1 MRRLK
6 RMLFSVMD
14 ASVVLTGSFLTVAL
28 TELLNSNFVFIC
40 GTGLTICT
48 LLAIRRKTRKWKI
61 NYAAKKW
68 LRQRSKPPVSSGY
81 ARRFRRL
88 LQSLLWLPSL
98 CAALV
103 LCFSPLAS
111 HVLYSG
117 RLIDFRV
124 PIPWAWAVVY
134 RNQNPGLFSSVDALI
149 ASNGLGR
156 FGVTPFWQKHA
167 NYSVAS
173 FAVHTWSLNS
183 EDKRQMNFLSH
194 MNATDISTSEFTV
207 GEFHFS
213 CVEYLT
219 YYARYPSLSGF
230 SVQCESPI
238 KGGKGY
244 IRANLFG
251 RREDVPAFYEVL
263 RSVRRVN

>member
-1 MRRLK
+1 
-6 RMLFSVMD
+6 MLLSVMD
-14 ASVVLTGSFLTVAL
+14 ACVVLTGSFLTVAL

-40 GTGLTICT
+40 GTALTICT

-61 NYAAKKW
+61 SYAAEKW
-68 LRQRSKPPVSSGY
+68 LRQRSKPPVSP
-81 ARRFRRL
+81 RRSRRL

-134 RNQNPGLFSSVDALI
+134 RYQNPGLFSSVDALI

-156 FGVTPFWQKHA
+156 FGVTPFWQKRA

-173 FAVHTWSLNS
+173 FAVYTWSLNS
-183 EDKRQMNFLSH
+183 EDERQMDFLRH

-213 CVEYLT
+213 CIEYLKH
-219 YYARYPSLSGF
+219 YARYPSLSGF
-230 SVQCESPI
+230 SVQCESPT
-238 KGGKGY
+238 KDGKGY

>member
-1 MRRLK
+1 
-6 RMLFSVMD
+6 MD
-14 ASVVLTGSFLTVAL
+14 ACVVLTGSFLTVAL

-40 GTGLTICT
+40 GTALTICT

-61 NYAAKKW
+61 NYAAEKW
-68 LRQRSKPPVSSGY
+68 LRQRSKPPVSSAY
-81 ARRFRRL
+81 ARRSRRL

-134 RNQNPGLFSSVDALI
+134 RYQNPGLFSSVDALI

-173 FAVHTWSLNS
+173 FAVYTWSLNS
-183 EDKRQMNFLSH
+183 EDERQMDFLRH

-207 GEFHFS
+207 GELHFS

-219 YYARYPSLSGF
+219 HYARFPALSGF
-230 SVQCESPI
+230 SVDCESTA
-238 KGGKGY
+238 GNGKGHFG
-244 IRANLFG
+244 AALFG
-251 RREDVPAFYEVL
+251 RREDVPAFYDVL
-263 RSVRRVN
+263 RQARRVN